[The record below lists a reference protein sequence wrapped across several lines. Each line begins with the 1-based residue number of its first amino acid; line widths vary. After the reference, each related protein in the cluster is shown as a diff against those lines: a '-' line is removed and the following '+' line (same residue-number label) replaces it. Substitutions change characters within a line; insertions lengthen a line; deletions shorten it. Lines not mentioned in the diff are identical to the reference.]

1 MKLYTYDHCPYCV
14 RTRLAFGLKGISF
27 EHIVLLNDDE
37 ATPIRFVGAKMVPI
51 LQKDDGTHMSESME
65 IVRYVDSN
73 DGDLLFAELNEN
85 DAFQDWYQATSEL
98 IRKLLFPRW
107 VASPLPEFETDSA
120 RAYFTRKKTETI
132 GDFGEALANTPT
144 LKTEM
149 ELALDKLE
157 PLIQS
162 PHAVRGVLSYEDI
175 DLFGKLRGLTLIKDL
190 RIPTGVRAYI
200 DTMAKAGK
208 VPLYDELAELAAGNL

>member
-14 RTRLAFGLKGISF
+14 RARLALGLKEVPF
-27 EHIVLLNDDE
+27 EHVVLLNDDE
-37 ATPIRFVGAKMVPI
+37 ATPIRLIGAKMVPI
-51 LQKDDGTHMSESME
+51 LQTEDGTCMGESME
-65 IVRYVDSN
+65 IVQYIDLN
-73 DGDLLFAELNEN
+73 KGDLIFAELHPN

-98 IRKLLFPRW
+98 FRKLLFPRW
-107 VASPLPEFETDSA
+107 VRAPLPEFGTDSA

-132 GDFGEALANTPT
+132 GDFNEALVNTPT

-149 ELALDKLE
+149 EQALDKLA

-175 DLFGKLRGLTLIKDL
+175 DLFGRLRGLTLIKNL
-190 RIPTGVRAYI
+190 RIPAKIRVYI
-200 DTMAKAGK
+200 DLMAKAGH
-208 VPLYDELAELAAGNL
+208 VPLYDDIAEV

>member
-14 RTRLAFGLKGISF
+14 RTRLALGLKDIPF
-27 EHIVLLNDDE
+27 DHIVLLNDDE
-37 ATPIRFVGAKMVPI
+37 ATPIGFIGAKKVPI
-51 LQKDDGTHMSESME
+51 LQKENGTHMGESME
-65 IVRYVDSN
+65 IVRYIDSS
-73 DGDLLFAELNEN
+73 DGDPSFAELNAD

-107 VASPLPEFETDSA
+107 VRSPLPEFATESA

-132 GDFGEALANTPT
+132 GDFDEALANTPK
-144 LKTEM
+144 LKTDM
-149 ELALDKLE
+149 EQALGKLE

-162 PHAVRGVLSYEDI
+162 PHASRGVLSYEDI

-190 RIPTGVRAYI
+190 RIPTRVRAYI
-200 DTMAKAGK
+200 DTMAQAGK
-208 VPLYDELAELAAGNL
+208 VPLYDELAEL